1 MQRDSASDAYLL
13 LFLSPQAHLAEKLK
27 EARDGH
33 PYMLWTSHAHHGE
46 HELCGSWQSILRFF
60 VGCDPMVL
68 LQRFGL
74 THRPVFHLRVGRRL
88 RDDELQSQ

>member
-1 MQRDSASDAYLL
+1 M
-13 LFLSPQAHLAEKLK
+13 
-27 EARDGH
+27 
-33 PYMLWTSHAHHGE
+33 
-46 HELCGSWQSILRFF
+46 LRFF

-88 RDDELQSQ
+88 RDDELQSQHLRLVHDLKTLVFVAAPTEVGVRTVFFLISSRI